1 MRSGQYPELLLSINL
16 RQIICW
22 VAGVGYAK
30 GKVGSLCNLAYG
42 KLSQGGRMSYEIALK
57 RVYSAFEEDD
67 GSRILVDRLW
77 PRGKERASLSLTE
90 WYRDAAPSSS
100 LRRDYHQQKIS
111 EASFQT
117 RYRLELKESVEALLP
132 LMRYARQGKLTL
144 LTAARQLENSHLPLL
159 REALLYALDE
169 EDRLDQEPASSPC
182 FLDAPLDDD

>member
-1 MRSGQYPELLLSINL
+1 
-16 RQIICW
+16 
-22 VAGVGYAK
+22 
-30 GKVGSLCNLAYG
+30 
-42 KLSQGGRMSYEIALK
+42 MSYEIALK
-57 RVYSAFEEDD
+57 RVYSAFEEAD

-117 RYRLELKESVEALLP
+117 RYRLELKESKQVLLP
-132 LMRYARQGKLTL
+132 LMRYARKGKLTL
-144 LTAARQLENSHLPLL
+144 LTAARQLEQSHLPLL
-159 REALLYALDE
+159 REALLCALDE

-182 FLDAPLDDD
+182 YLGTPLDNT